1 MVVEI
6 FHDVET
12 TAVDIEV
19 DVSLLEIGCVG
30 SPDRHFG
37 VQLFDK
43 TPGGITDALAVNL
56 FQGESRIKGL
66 PAMLVL
72 FELK

>member
-1 MVVEI
+1 MMAVEI
-6 FHDVET
+6 LHDEET

-37 VQLFDK
+37 VQLFDN

-66 PAMLVL
+66 PAVL
-72 FELK
+72 FCLD